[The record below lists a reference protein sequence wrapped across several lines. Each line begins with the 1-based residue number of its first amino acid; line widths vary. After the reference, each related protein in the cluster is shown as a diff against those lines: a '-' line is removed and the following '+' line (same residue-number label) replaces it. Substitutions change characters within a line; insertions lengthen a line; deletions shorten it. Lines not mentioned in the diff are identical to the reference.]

1 MSVQLQ
7 GKTVCVL
14 DTYGILY
21 QVFHTMREMSSPQGE
36 PTGAVFGF
44 VRDLL
49 ALLTVHRPDY
59 MFCAFD
65 RHAPTF
71 RHEIYAAYKAN
82 RQEMPDDLRPQIAF
96 TRDFINGFGI
106 AEIGLEG
113 FEADDLLATVAR
125 ITEEAQGKCLLI
137 TADKDA
143 RQLITDHVSLFN
155 LRKQIVYTKK
165 ELMDDWGI
173 APEQVI
179 DFQTMVGDAADN
191 VPGIPLIGP
200 KTATQLLKSYGT
212 LENIYDHLDEL
223 SGKKK
228 ENIESFR
235 TQADLSASLVRLKND
250 VPIELDWEKA
260 RFQGIDPV
268 YLGELCRYF
277 GFKSFLPKIDELVQ
291 TFGSVQIPH
300 EKRIATA
307 DLLNSSISN
316 GSSPEKSVSGS
327 SLSDMGSSGDSAAGG
342 LTSGSGWSAPD
353 LHRDELLNALL
364 EAECD
369 PDVLALRKGTLIEED
384 YNRLFVEKGFQG
396 SLPVSIVYR
405 LVDTEEK
412 WNDFYALLSEQKIF
426 SIDLETTDVRPR
438 FAQIVGIAICF
449 DIHEAWYLPLR
460 GPLGSNLLDSS
471 MVLDKLRPILESK
484 SIRKLGQN
492 IKYDMIVFRGAGIRL
507 QGIAFDTMVAD
518 YLLNAGDRTHNLDDL
533 ADRYFGHKTIK
544 ITELIGAGKKQKRMD
559 DIPAESVAE
568 YAGEDA
574 LIAWALFPVL
584 YSRLKEDPDLLRLYL
599 LLEIPLI
606 DVLVEMEFAGIAI
619 RPDHFRDL
627 SQKFQKRLDLLQDQI
642 LSAVAEADSDE
653 QFARNFNINSPLQL
667 QRVLFDDLHLPVL
680 KKTKTG
686 RSTDIEVLE
695 ELAAIHPLPKMMI
708 EHRQLVKLKG
718 TYLDP
723 LPLLRHPETGRIHSS
738 FNQVVTATGRLS
750 SSDPNLQNIPVRTE
764 EGKEIRRGFVPDE
777 KLGFDTLIS
786 CDYSQIELRVLSH
799 FSGDDHLRK
808 AFAEDL
814 DIHTDVASHLFDI
827 PAGMVSSEM
836 RRTAKA
842 VNFGLIYGQSAF
854 GLSKMLGISREE
866 AASYIDSFFKTYPG
880 IPIFLDQVLD
890 DCLRKGYVETLF
902 GRKRRI
908 EGVRSVRKGQ
918 QLNMPER
925 TAINTVIQGSAADLM
940 KLAMVK
946 VWQRLYRIEKIAPE
960 KTNMLLQIHDELV
973 LETKAEDRDEIS
985 RLVVQDMELGQPLSV
1000 PLKIDVECG
1009 SAWGK
1014 E

>member
-1 MSVQLQ
+1 MSDQLQ

-49 ALLTVHRPDY
+49 ALLFTHRPDY

-71 RHEIYAAYKAN
+71 RHEIYPSYKAN

-96 TRDFINGFGI
+96 THDFINGFGI

-125 ITEEAQGKCLLI
+125 KTEEAQGRCLLI

-143 RQLITDHVSLFN
+143 RQLITDKVSLYN
-155 LRKQIVYTKK
+155 LRKQILYTQK
-165 ELMDDWGI
+165 ELKDDWGI
-173 APEQVI
+173 TPDQVV
-179 DFQTMVGDAADN
+179 DFQTMVGDPTDN

-200 KTATQLLKSYGT
+200 KSASQLLQTYGT
-212 LENIYDHLDEL
+212 LNNIYKHLDDL
-223 SGKKK
+223 TGKKK
-228 ENIESFR
+228 ENIRAFQD
-235 TQADLSASLVRLKND
+235 QADLSASLVRLKND
-250 VPIELDWEKA
+250 VPIDLDWEKA
-260 RFQGIDPV
+260 RFHGIDPD

-291 TFGSVQIPH
+291 AFGAVQIPH
-300 EKRIATA
+300 EKKISRAVMPGTKDPSDPGSPISPILRMENLLD
-307 DLLNSSISN
+307 DLLIL
-316 GSSPEKSVSGS
+316 EK
-327 SLSDMGSSGDSAAGG
+327 D
-342 LTSGSGWSAPD
+342 PD
-353 LHRDELLNALL
+353 LR
-364 EAECD
+364 
-369 PDVLALRKGTLIEED
+369 ALRTDSLINED

-396 SLPVSIVYR
+396 SLPESIDYH

-412 WNDFYALLSEQKIF
+412 WNRFLELLSEQSIF
-426 SIDLETTDVRPR
+426 SIDLETTDIRPR

-449 DIHEAWYLPLR
+449 DIREAWYLPFR
-460 GPLGSNLLDSS
+460 GPLGSNLLDQS
-471 MVLDKLRPILESK
+471 MVLDKLKPILESK
-484 SIRKLGQN
+484 LIRKLGQN
-492 IKYDMIVFRGAGIRL
+492 IKYDMIVLRGAGIRL
-507 QGIAFDTMVAD
+507 QGLAFDTMVAD

-533 ADRYFGHKTIK
+533 ADRYFGHNTIK
-544 ITELIGAGKKQKRMD
+544 ITELIGSGKKQKRMD
-559 DIPAESVAE
+559 DIPPEMVAQ

-584 YSRLKEDPDLLRLYL
+584 FSRLKEDPDLLHLYL

-606 DVLVEMEFAGIAI
+606 DILVEMEYTGIAI
-619 RPDHFRDL
+619 RPDHFRAL

-642 LSAVAEADSDE
+642 LSTVAEVDPDDL
-653 QFARNFNINSPLQL
+653 FARNFNINSPLQL
-667 QRVLFDDLHLPVL
+667 QRVLFDDLHLPAT

-695 ELAAIHPLPKMMI
+695 ELASIHPLPKMLI
-708 EHRQLVKLKG
+708 EHRQLTKLKG

-750 SSDPNLQNIPVRTE
+750 SSDPNLQNIPVRSE
-764 EGKEIRRGFVPDE
+764 EGKAIRQGFVPDE

-799 FSGDDHLRK
+799 FSGDDHLRE
-808 AFAEDL
+808 AFTNDL

-842 VNFGLIYGQSAF
+842 VNFGLVYGQSAF
-854 GLSKMLGISREE
+854 GLSKMLGISRDE
-866 AASYIDSFFKTYPG
+866 ASSYIDSFFKTYPG
-880 IPIFLDQVLD
+880 IPIFLDQILD
-890 DCLRKGYVETLF
+890 DCMRKGYVETLF

-908 EGVRSVRKGQ
+908 EGVRAVRKGQ

-973 LETKAEDRDEIS
+973 LETQTDFREEIA
-985 RLVVQDMELGQPLSV
+985 RFVVQDMELGQPLSV
-1000 PLKIDVECG
+1000 PLKIDVEFG